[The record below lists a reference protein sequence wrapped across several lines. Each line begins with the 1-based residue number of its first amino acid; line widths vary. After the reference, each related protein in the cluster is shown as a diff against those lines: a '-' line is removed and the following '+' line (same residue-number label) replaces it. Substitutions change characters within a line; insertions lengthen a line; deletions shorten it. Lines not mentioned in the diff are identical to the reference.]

1 MRLSAVTMMFM
12 PEIKGEHI
20 RSIAMKNLAVWIVL
34 ICTAAFGVA
43 VAQPNTDLALHT
55 LVATETNA

>member
-1 MRLSAVTMMFM
+1 MK
-12 PEIKGEHI
+12 KGEHI

-43 VAQPNTDLALHT
+43 VAQPNTDLALRT
-55 LVATETNA
+55 VSAVSNTA